1 MIFDL
6 LEKEKEYKERAIK
19 NDTITSLKTNFG
31 NECICSQLFEG
42 LKQSMLYSG
51 LIEDI
56 NGCDIHTH
64 NITGWNKRFIYFSLI
79 FTLYIFFLH
88 LLSPLLPT

>member
-31 NECICSQLFEG
+31 NEGICSQLFEG

-51 LIEDI
+51 LIEDSRLNDKFFQLQEAI
-56 NGCDIHTH
+56 N
-64 NITGWNKRFIYFSLI
+64 S
-79 FTLYIFFLH
+79 FFH
-88 LLSPLLPT
+88 

>member
-19 NDTITSLKTNFG
+19 NDTITSLKTNVG

-51 LIEDI
+51 LIEDSRLNDKFFQLQEAI
-56 NGCDIHTH
+56 N
-64 NITGWNKRFIYFSLI
+64 S
-79 FTLYIFFLH
+79 FFH
-88 LLSPLLPT
+88 